1 MAKVS
6 EMIEKIKESESLTIQ
21 QVFTKYPHLV
31 TLQKEEMWEEYT
43 AKNLTES
50 KKKDLLLD

>member
-1 MAKVS
+1 MGKVTA
-6 EMIEKIKESESLTIQ
+6 MIEKIKLEENLTTQ
-21 QVFTKYPHLV
+21 EVSKKYPHLAD
-31 TLQKEEMWEEYT
+31 LQKEELWKEYE

>member
-6 EMIEKIKESESLTIQ
+6 EMIEKIKREEKLTTQ
-21 QVFTKYPHLV
+21 EVFSKYPHLV
-31 TLQKEEMWEEYT
+31 DLQKEELWKDYET
-43 AKNLTES
+43 KNLNES